1 MMAIEVKGKVAL
13 VTGANRGIGRAI
25 VESFIKHG
33 AHKVYL
39 AVRDLSSTDELVK
52 QYDNKV
58 VPLQVDITDKATV
71 ELLSEKAGDTDI
83 VVNNAGVLEVSN
95 PLDSHFK
102 DVFLRE
108 LDVNVFGLIN
118 MAQAFAPIMVK
129 NKGAFVQLNSVA
141 SLVNMTP
148 ISSYS
153 ASKAASYS
161 ITQGLKNLL
170 NEQGVHVLSVHP
182 GATDTNML
190 KNINFDGFAEP
201 VEVVSEGIVQALR
214 NGEFLLFP
222 GKESQQIG
230 SHYQHFS
237 KNVIT
242 SEEN

>member
-1 MMAIEVKGKVAL
+1 MRTVEIKDKVAL

-52 QYDNKV
+52 QYGNKV
-58 VPLQVDITDKATV
+58 VPLKVDITDKSAV
-71 ELLSEKAGDTDI
+71 DLLSEKAGDVDI
-83 VVNNAGVLEVSN
+83 VVNNAGLLSVSN
-95 PLDSHFK
+95 PLDSNFK
-102 DVFLRE
+102 DAFLKE
-108 LDVNVFGLIN
+108 IEVNVFGLIN
-118 MAQAFAPIMVK
+118 VAQAFTTTLARK
-129 NKGAFVQLNSVA
+129 KGAFVQLNSVA
-141 SLVNMTP
+141 SLVIMTP

-170 NEQGVHVLSVHP
+170 NEQGIHVLSVHP

-190 KNINFDGFAEP
+190 KNINFAGFAEP
-201 VEVVSEGIVQALR
+201 VEVVSEGIVQALK

-222 GKESQQIG
+222 GQESRQIG
-230 SHYQHFS
+230 SQYQSFA